1 MEPGLRLLGLWIRDA
16 RVRAGLSQSHLGRLA
31 GLHQSTIS
39 RLERGHLEG
48 LRLHRLAIVV
58 GVLNEA
64 LEQMPVR
71 WA

>member
-16 RVRAGLSQSHLGRLA
+16 RVRAGLSQTELGRMA
-31 GLHQSTIS
+31 DLHQSTIS
-39 RLERGHLEG
+39 RLERGVLEG
-48 LRLHRLAIVV
+48 LRLHKLAMLV
-58 GVLNEA
+58 GVLNQA